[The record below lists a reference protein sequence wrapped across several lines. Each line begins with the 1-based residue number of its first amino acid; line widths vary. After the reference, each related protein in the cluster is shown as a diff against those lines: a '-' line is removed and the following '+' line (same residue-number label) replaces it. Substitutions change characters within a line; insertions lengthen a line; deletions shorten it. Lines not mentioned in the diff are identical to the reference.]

1 MSRKRYQSI
10 MQADTD
16 RCYISG
22 RTDALEWHHVYGSAN
37 KKHSEKYGLMVRLN
51 HQYHNEPPMGVHHN
65 KQMREHLCREGQK
78 LFEEIH
84 GSRNDFICIFG
95 RSYL

>member
-1 MSRKRYQSI
+1 MSGKRYESI

-22 RTDALEWHHVYGSAN
+22 RTDNLEWHHVFNKSN

-51 HQYHNEPPMGVHHN
+51 HDYHNEPPMGAHHN
-65 KQMREHLCREGQK
+65 KAVRERLCREGQRA
-78 LFEEIH
+78 FEETH
-84 GSRNDFICIFG
+84 GSREDFMAIFK